1 MLFLFKTVKPE
12 GTLEILEF
20 SPLTLPLGK
29 MKSKEISNLSAQ
41 ATQLLEEPG
50 PECRPPDSQSCCS
63 FSRVI
68 LPPQVDVSFLYAE
81 QRVCVFCL
89 LPRFF

>member
-1 MLFLFKTVKPE
+1 MLLLFKSVKPE

-41 ATQLLEEPG
+41 TTQLLEEPG
-50 PECRPPDSQSCCS
+50 PECRPPW
-63 FSRVI
+63 I
-68 LPPQVDVSFLYAE
+68 
-81 QRVCVFCL
+81 
-89 LPRFF
+89 PRAAALSHV